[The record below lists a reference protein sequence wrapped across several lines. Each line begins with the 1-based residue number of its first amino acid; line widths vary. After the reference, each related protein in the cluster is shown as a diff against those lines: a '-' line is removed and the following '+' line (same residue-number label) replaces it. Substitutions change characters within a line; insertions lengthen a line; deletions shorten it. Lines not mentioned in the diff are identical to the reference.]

1 MYKVIKYFT
10 DLQDNEHPYNAGDT
24 FPRDGLTVSRE
35 RIIELATASNK
46 QSTPLITFIE
56 DKSNQAQSENEAV
69 EPENEAVEPEKQ
81 KKTKQKN
88 PNLKTQLQRNNGVA
102 YDNT

>member
-35 RIIELATASNK
+35 RIIE
-46 QSTPLITFIE
+46 
-56 DKSNQAQSENEAV
+56 DRKSV
-69 EPENEAVEPEKQ
+69 V
-81 KKTKQKN
+81 
-88 PNLKTQLQRNNGVA
+88 
-102 YDNT
+102 

>member
-46 QSTPLITFIE
+46 Q
-56 DKSNQAQSENEAV
+56 
-69 EPENEAVEPEKQ
+69 
-81 KKTKQKN
+81 
-88 PNLKTQLQRNNGVA
+88 R
-102 YDNT
+102 

>member
-56 DKSNQAQSENEAV
+56 DKSNQAQD
-69 EPENEAVEPEKQ
+69 ENEAVEPEKQ
-81 KKTKQKN
+81 KRTKQKN

>member
-69 EPENEAVEPEKQ
+69 EPEKQ

>member
-10 DLQDNEHPYNAGDT
+10 DLQDNEHPYNAGGT

-69 EPENEAVEPEKQ
+69 EPEKQ
-81 KKTKQKN
+81 KKDETKKSEPKN
-88 PNLKTQLQRNNGVA
+88 SASKK
-102 YDNT
+102 

>member
-81 KKTKQKN
+81 KKDETKKSEPKN
-88 PNLKTQLQRNNGVA
+88 SASKK
-102 YDNT
+102 

>member
-69 EPENEAVEPEKQ
+69 EPEKQ
-81 KKTKQKN
+81 KKDETKN

>member
-69 EPENEAVEPEKQ
+69 EPENEAVESEKQ
-81 KKTKQKN
+81 KKDETKKSEPKN
-88 PNLKTQLQRNNGVA
+88 SASKK
-102 YDNT
+102 

>member
-35 RIIELATASNK
+35 RIIELATVSNK

-81 KKTKQKN
+81 KKDETKKSEPKN
-88 PNLKTQLQRNNGVA
+88 SASKK
-102 YDNT
+102 

>member
-56 DKSNQAQSENEAV
+56 DKSNQAQDA
-69 EPENEAVEPEKQ
+69 NEAVEPEKQ
-81 KKTKQKN
+81 KKDETKKSEPKN
-88 PNLKTQLQRNNGVA
+88 SASKK
-102 YDNT
+102 

>member
-69 EPENEAVEPEKQ
+69 EPENEAVEPENEAVEPEKQ
-81 KKTKQKN
+81 KKDETKKSEPKN
-88 PNLKTQLQRNNGVA
+88 SASKK
-102 YDNT
+102 

>member
-56 DKSNQAQSENEAV
+56 DKSNQAQSE
-69 EPENEAVEPEKQ
+69 KQ
-81 KKTKQKN
+81 KKDETKKSEPKN
-88 PNLKTQLQRNNGVA
+88 SASKK
-102 YDNT
+102 

>member
-56 DKSNQAQSENEAV
+56 DKSNQAQSENETV

-81 KKTKQKN
+81 KKDETKKSEPKN
-88 PNLKTQLQRNNGVA
+88 SASKK
-102 YDNT
+102 